1 MGGHRAGVLYL
12 GYGHLMGRSMD
23 EEAEVA
29 AVEIVEPLAAA
40 FAMALSPATP
50 RDNGQRTSPAL
61 MEGDGDAFSMPGRQK
76 TTR

>member
-1 MGGHRAGVLYL
+1 MGEQA
-12 GYGHLMGRSMD
+12 D
-23 EEAEVA
+23 DVA

-40 FAMALSPATP
+40 FAMALSPVTP